1 MVVVQYIVHLA
12 DYSDGILYVLAVVL
26 MLEIAVIVDRFWF
39 LRKAIGNGK
48 KIIRD
53 VSHRGKLQRDDLKA
67 ILARCVGLPEAGLI
81 DVALRYFGLIHHY
94 GSARGEAFANR
105 LDETIFLTTPSLDKR
120 LWILDTIVTLAP
132 LLGLFGT
139 IIGMFH
145 AFSILAVPGHAP
157 TSVTAGVAD
166 ALISTASGLFIAMVG
181 LVSYNA
187 FNNAIEKMIHQ
198 LESLK
203 ILLLNRMDGAPVL
216 QEADGRDAGIDG
228 PLSAPVDGRIR
239 V

>member
-1 MVVVQYIVHLA
+1 MLIIQYIVHLA
-12 DYSDGILYVLAVVL
+12 NYSDGVLYILALL
-26 MLEIAVIVDRFWF
+26 MMLEFAVIVDRFWF
-39 LRKAIGNGK
+39 LRKAIKKGK
-48 KIIRD
+48 AIIQEVWR
-53 VSHRGKLQRDDLKA
+53 HGKLGRKDLKNV
-67 ILARCVGLPEAGLI
+67 LSHCEGLPEAQLI
-81 DVALRYFGLIHHY
+81 EVALRYFGLIHHY

-105 LDETIFLTTPSLDKR
+105 LDETIFLITPSLDRR
-120 LWILDTIVTLAP
+120 LWILDTTVTLAP

-145 AFSILAVPGHAP
+145 AFSILALPGHSP

-166 ALISTASGLFIAMVG
+166 ALVATASGLFIAMVG
-181 LVSYNA
+181 LISYNA

-216 QEADGRDAGIDG
+216 QANETLDQAS
-228 PLSAPVDGRIR
+228 LETKESATGQVIS
-239 V
+239 

>member
-1 MVVVQYIVHLA
+1 MVVLQYLVHLA
-12 DYSDGILYVLAVVL
+12 NYSDGVLYILGVV
-26 MLEIAVIVDRFWF
+26 MMVEMAVIMDRFWF
-39 LRKAIGNGK
+39 LRKGIRKGK
-48 KIIRD
+48 EIIDD
-53 VSHRGKLQRDDLKA
+53 VSHRGKLQREDLQEIIA
-67 ILARCVGLPEAGLI
+67 QCDGLPEARLI
-81 DVALRYFGLIHHY
+81 EVAQRYFGLIHHY

-105 LDETIFLTTPSLDKR
+105 LEETIFLITPTLDKR
-120 LWILDTIVTLAP
+120 LWLLDTIVTLAP

-145 AFSILAVPGHAP
+145 AFSILALPGHAP

-166 ALISTASGLFIAMVG
+166 ALIATATGLFIAMVG

-187 FNNAIEKMIHQ
+187 FNNAIEKMVHQ

-203 ILLLNRMDGAPVL
+203 ILLLNRMDGAPVW
-216 QEADGRDAGIDG
+216 QDNGPGVPEKGQKGSTVSGR
-228 PLSAPVDGRIR
+228 VM